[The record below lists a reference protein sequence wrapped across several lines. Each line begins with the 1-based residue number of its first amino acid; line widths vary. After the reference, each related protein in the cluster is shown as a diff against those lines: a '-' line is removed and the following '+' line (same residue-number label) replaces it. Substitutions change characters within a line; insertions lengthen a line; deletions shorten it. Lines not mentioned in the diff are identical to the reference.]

1 MWHSDCVC
9 LNDGYTACSNVT
21 YVPSSRNMF
30 DIVLGA
36 QARSH
41 VTVVQFFGDY
51 LNLQHSTAGPKDG
64 TPGRTRLE
72 REDNRGHK
80 QKHLEATSI
89 IDNEDAPTD
98 LLV

>member
-1 MWHSDCVC
+1 M
-9 LNDGYTACSNVT
+9 NDGYTACSDVT

-51 LNLQHSTAGPKDG
+51 LNLQHSTAGRE
-64 TPGRTRLE
+64 GRDTRE
-72 REDNRGHK
+72 VQVREGR
-80 QKHLEATSI
+80 QQRSSRSI
-89 IDNEDAPTD
+89 
-98 LLV
+98 